1 MFLMVF
7 VVVAAAVSTVSV
19 LASQGTAAA
28 MQDIVFF
35 TARRDE
41 RIATQLLSRTAGVQV
56 GSESLRSLEAR
67 AAAMGEAMG
76 TTIYLVDQEGQILYD
91 SAHALTG
98 QAVAL
103 PPQWP
108 GPFDTPLVVED
119 QPAFVVVGYAPP
131 WQAGVAPFPPPDGIS
146 GDRLLAF
153 SGSPWLVKETSE
165 VRSEVTPGL
174 RAQAALGSFNQ
185 TLLLAAVAGGGVALV
200 LTAALSRGIVG
211 PVEAL
216 TAAVRRM
223 ERGDRRQRVV
233 VHSRDEMGELAHAF
247 NAMADSI
254 SCAEQLRRQMVSDI
268 AHELRT
274 PLTNIRGYLEAVRDG
289 VVAPKAEVIESLHEE
304 SMLLSRLVTDLQE
317 LALAEAGQLALRRQ
331 PVAMAEVVEKTL
343 TALGPHLAGGP
354 RVETDVPAD
363 LPRALADPERL
374 GQVLRNLVTNAQH
387 HTPAGGTITIAAR
400 AQPEA
405 VEVAVTDTGSGI
417 APEHLPYVFERF
429 YRADPARA
437 RATGGAGLGLAI
449 VKQLVEAHGG
459 QARVESAPGCGA
471 TFTFTLPRAAA
482 A

>member
-1 MFLMVF
+1 
-7 VVVAAAVSTVSV
+7 
-19 LASQGTAAA
+19 

-41 RIATQLLSRTAGVQV
+41 HIARQLLEPMPGVRV
-56 GSESLRSLEAR
+56 GGDEWPSLEAR
-67 AAAMGEAMG
+67 AAAVGEAMG

-91 SAHALTG
+91 SADALTG
-98 QAVAL
+98 QAMLL

-108 GPFDTPLVVED
+108 GPLDTPLLVED
-119 QPAFVVVGYAPP
+119 EPAFVVVGYAPP
-131 WQAGVAPFPPPDGIS
+131 WRAAIEPFALPGQPYSDTLLFS
-146 GDRLLAF
+146 G
-153 SGSPWLVKETSE
+153 GSPWLVTET
-165 VRSEVTPGL
+165 RDMRTEVTPGL
-174 RAQAALGSFNQ
+174 RAQALLGNFNR
-185 TLLLAAVAGGGVALV
+185 TLLLAAAAGGGVALM

-223 ERGDRRQRVV
+223 ERGDRRQRVAV
-233 VHSRDEMGELAHAF
+233 RSRDEIGELAHAF

-254 SCAEQLRRQMVSDI
+254 GSAEQLRRQMVSDI

-289 VVAPKAEVIESLHEE
+289 VIVPQAGVIESLYEE
-304 SMLLSRLVTDLQE
+304 SMLLSRLVADLQE

-331 PVAMAEVVEKTL
+331 PVAVAEVVEKTL

-354 RVETDVPAD
+354 RLETDLPPD
-363 LPRALADPERL
+363 LPPALADPERL

-429 YRADPARA
+429 YRADPARD

-449 VKQLVEAHGG
+449 VKQLVEAQGG
-459 QARVESAPGCGA
+459 QARVESTLGRGT
-471 TFTFTLPRAAA
+471 TFSFTLPWAEAVTFTN
-482 A
+482 